1 MLKVFLS
8 SSFRD
13 LQDERDEL
21 IKKISP
27 SLDVVCMESF
37 IPDGMQSQ
45 EVAIENL
52 RGSDVAVFLIS
63 PYYGMLIKSCLVS
76 DCKDKD
82 CPRGGIS
89 YTHCEYRFAVAE
101 NKPRMVYLIE
111 PVTIKR
117 ELVKK
122 YADSERRYNALKK
135 EIQQV
140 EMAPEVHE
148 INTDQYDQIT
158 SGLAANIVKWYEED
172 RIQIN
177 DFYGRGRDLRELMEK
192 IGRGNERVLVHGVG
206 GIGKTTMIQVAL
218 LLQVMRGKHIFAIGP
233 KQSYL
238 SGSGYSYFHLSGAV
252 TRQETQQPETIS
264 LYDLAEAFKVPGD
277 ILKTEKEKLAKHL
290 LARLQER
297 DRLTFIDDFH
307 LADPDV
313 KELVKQVAS
322 GIILASKE
330 DTPLGRQSIELRGV
344 TEGKRMDMVR
354 GIASRL
360 DKPVDDQTIGKIAT
374 LSEGHP
380 VVMEILVNNYQ
391 DENFDNIQ
399 RALQSER
406 LTGEEFLRRAVTSIL
421 SPGTLKTLQQIAII
435 NPDLETNMDYHAL
448 WRTFPRQNIREL
460 TRKSLLAKREGYSDR
475 YRITFQSIQQTIGVG
490 REKDRGYNEMA
501 VSYYRNKQNQS
512 GWMSSDDRVE
522 ILYHQL
528 RYSFDPVMINRFLEL
543 CNELNPQDY
552 GYRRLAAIGE
562 NLALSFVNESG
573 RASVLGILG
582 GLYSNLCIYGEAELA
597 HLAALEIFQKLAAQD
612 PGAYNSYLATTQNNL
627 GALYCKTGR
636 YRKAEQAILAALEI
650 YEKLAAQNPE
660 AYSKDLAG
668 TQNNLGILYGITGRH
683 REAERAFL
691 AVLEIYEKLAAQDP
705 GAYNSYLATTQNNL
719 GALYSNTG
727 RHGEAERAH
736 LVALELR
743 QKLAAQNPEAYS
755 KDLAGT
761 QNNLGNLY
769 RDTGR
774 HGDAERAH
782 LVALELRQKLAA
794 QNPGTYSRDLAG
806 TQDSLGAL
814 YSKTGRHGDAERAIL
829 AALEIYEKLAAQN
842 PGAYNNY
849 LAMTQNNLGVLYNDT
864 GRHGEAELAHLA
876 ALEIFQNLA
885 AQNPGAYNSYLAITH
900 NNLGNLYSNTGRH
913 GEAERAHLAALE
925 IRQNLAAQDP
935 GAYNNYLAI
944 THNNLGDLYRDIGRH
959 GDAERACLAALEIY
973 EKLAAQNP
981 GVYSRNLAVVQS
993 NLGLLYRDTGRHG
1006 EAELAHLAA
1015 LEIFQNLAAQDPGA
1029 YNSYLA
1035 MTQNNLGDLYRDIGR
1050 HEEAERAYL
1059 AALEIYEELATKYP
1073 EAYSR
1078 YVQTVK
1084 NNLK

>member
-627 GALYCKTGR
+627 GALY
-636 YRKAEQAILAALEI
+636 
-650 YEKLAAQNPE
+650 
-660 AYSKDLAG
+660 
-668 TQNNLGILYGITGRH
+668 
-683 REAERAFL
+683 
-691 AVLEIYEKLAAQDP
+691 
-705 GAYNSYLATTQNNL
+705 
-719 GALYSNTG
+719 SNTG